1 MLDIVFLPQYNRNS
15 FPLITIGGVF
25 VSFNLMR
32 LSFGSLLTEEAVNE
46 VVSCNRVTQR
56 YGLSL
61 TAQQASALLETRYD
75 ALENTGRI
83 ELGGGILP
91 KLIQVFCDSP
101 YLDQNCYEDML
112 HELLELF
119 YWCKNET
126 LDKVRDDVLLAFM
139 KKQFDTKANGSIE
152 LLQDILEQM
161 AFGLRSGIFTQEG

>member
-1 MLDIVFLPQYNRNS
+1 
-15 FPLITIGGVF
+15 
-25 VSFNLMR
+25 
-32 LSFGSLLTEEAVNE
+32 
-46 VVSCNRVTQR
+46 
-56 YGLSL
+56 
-61 TAQQASALLETRYD
+61 
-75 ALENTGRI
+75 
-83 ELGGGILP
+83 
-91 KLIQVFCDSP
+91 
-101 YLDQNCYEDML
+101 ML